1 MDSVGIGKR
10 IADLMAAAGINQV
23 QLAQRSGLHQGYI
36 ANVLK
41 RNQRSM
47 STDIASKFAAALGV
61 STAYILTG
69 KDGGD
74 VPAAVES
81 PPPPPTS
88 DVHVSR
94 AAAREMVKAAFN
106 KEEHEYEDAIAA
118 EDALLVGAPF
128 VQDLDPTEYVR
139 RLLDTAARR
148 RERGQTVEGKD
159 LHSATM
165 KAAFEESRE
174 LRAQLARQREFEE
187 RARIFLRENGIDPDT
202 LEPAKNTTHAPRLV
216 PTRPTTPRPKSGSN
230 NK

>member
-1 MDSVGIGKR
+1 MKTI
-10 IADLMAAAGINQV
+10 
-23 QLAQRSGLHQGYI
+23 AQRVEWAMNERGLNKNQLEVSARLSAGYLSNMFERNSDNTRAGTLTRL
-36 ANVLK
+36 AN
-41 RNQRSM
+41 
-47 STDIASKFAAALGV
+47 ALGV
-61 STAYILTG
+61 TPSWLATG
-69 KDGGD
+69 VGE
-74 VPAAVES
+74 PFAAAAVES

-106 KEEHEYEDAIAA
+106 KDEHEYEDAIAA

-148 RERGQTVEGKD
+148 RLRGQTVEGKD

-202 LEPAKNTTHAPRLV
+202 LEPAKNTTHAPRLAAA
-216 PTRPTTPRPKSGSN
+216 RPTTPRPKSGSS

>member
-1 MDSVGIGKR
+1 MTIAER
-10 IADLMAAAGINQV
+10 IAVAMSARGLNQN
-23 QLAQRSGLHQGYI
+23 QLAVATGLSPGYLSNIQRRNPKRMDAAI
-36 ANVLK
+36 AAK
-41 RNQRSM
+41 
-47 STDIASKFAAALGV
+47 IASALGV
-61 STAYILTG
+61 TTAWILTG
-69 KDGGD
+69 SDA
-74 VPAAVES
+74 PEVES
-81 PPPPPTS
+81 TPPPPTS

-94 AAAREMVKAAFN
+94 AAAREMVKAAFD
-106 KEEHEYEDAIAA
+106 KEAHEYEDAIAA

-148 RERGQTVEGKD
+148 RLRGQTVEGKD

-202 LEPAKNTTHAPRLV
+202 LEPAKNTTHAPRLA
-216 PTRPTTPRPKSGSN
+216 TARPTTPRPKSGSS

>member
-1 MDSVGIGKR
+1 MTTI
-10 IADLMAAAGINQV
+10 
-23 QLAQRSGLHQGYI
+23 AQRVEWAMRERGLNKNQLEVSARLSAGY
-36 ANVLK
+36 LSTMFE
-41 RNQRSM
+41 RNSDNTRAG
-47 STDIASKFAAALGV
+47 TLTRLATALGV
-61 STAYILTG
+61 TPAWLATG
-69 KDGGD
+69 VGEPFGAA
-74 VPAAVES
+74 AAVES

-94 AAAREMVKAAFN
+94 AAAREMVKAAFD
-106 KEEHEYEDAIAA
+106 KEAHEYDDAIAA

-128 VQDLDPTEYVR
+128 VRDLDPTEYVR
-139 RLLDTAARR
+139 RLLDTAARYR
-148 RERGQTVEGKD
+148 RKGQTVEGKD

-202 LEPAKNTTHAPRLV
+202 LEPAKNTTHAPRLAAA
-216 PTRPTTPRPKSGSN
+216 RPTTPRPKSGSN